1 MYRAK
6 SWTFEKPVY
15 NDKWDV
21 ETTFKQV
28 GDVVEVWKYNFGGN
42 TDEWRK
48 KDTSGAFIS
57 ERISV
62 EEAARR
68 VVEIEASIAK
78 SEEVRKEILSKKE
91 DFQEYISS
99 LPISIAGLN
108 RVGNTLEDSYG
119 NCLISIPNKAV
130 GWSVDALESYI
141 SECLSEWEE

>member
-6 SWTFEKPVY
+6 SWTIEKPVY
-15 NDKWDV
+15 NDNWDV

-28 GDVVEVWKYNFGGN
+28 GDVVEVWKHNFGGN
-42 TDEWRK
+42 TDGWRK
-48 KDTSGAFIS
+48 ESTIGAFIS

-78 SEEVRKEILSKKE
+78 SEEKRKEDLSKKE

-99 LPISIAGLN
+99 LPVSIAGLT
-108 RVGNTLEDSYG
+108 RVGDVLEDSYG
-119 NCLISIPNKAV
+119 NYVISIPNKAV

-141 SECLSEWEE
+141 SDCLSEWEE

>member
-6 SWTFEKPVY
+6 SWTIEKPVY

-42 TDEWRK
+42 TDGWRK
-48 KDTSGAFIS
+48 ESSIGAFIS

-78 SEEVRKEILSKKE
+78 SEEKRKEDLSKKE

-99 LPISIAGLN
+99 LPVSIAGLT
-108 RVGNTLEDSYG
+108 RVGDVLEDSYG
-119 NCLISIPNKAV
+119 NYVISIPNKAV